1 MGTTVFFWRDTEEY
15 SLNCLPRQQL
25 RGSCSALC
33 LAVVQPADITQ
44 LLYERAHT
52 WNSGQRKHWR
62 NHRLRRWTQHKS
74 VGKLLWHLQRMQGVT
89 GKTLLQKGKSSAI
102 SPHLIPLL
110 SAAHVQ
116 LWDNHWFPQRSLLR
130 LLLFVPEWS
139 VKDGEKLRPAIQ
151 IWF

>member
-74 VGKLLWHLQRMQGVT
+74 VGKLLWHLQRMEGVT

-102 SPHLIPLL
+102 SPHLGCWEQGN
-110 SAAHVQ
+110 HVQ
-116 LWDNHWFPQRSLLR
+116 LWDNHWFPQRSLLH

-139 VKDGEKLRPAIQ
+139 VKDGEKHRPAIQ